1 MTAAIIA
8 SNQGRFDATIE
19 ILSPAIERNQSGEFA
34 ERIFI
39 ALRVE
44 AYLKAGRYNDAIAD
58 LKRYLPTNPA
68 EPGPY
73 QALADA
79 YHRAGRDKE
88 ALQFVDRAIVHAGG
102 DEVYN
107 LCAAI
112 DENLGHRDDAI
123 ADYRSALK
131 IGLNYST
138 KKTAWEALARLGA
151 TP

>member
-1 MTAAIIA
+1 M
-8 SNQGRFDATIE
+8 
-19 ILSPAIERNQSGEFA
+19 
-34 ERIFI
+34 
-39 ALRVE
+39 
-44 AYLKAGRYNDAIAD
+44 
-58 LKRYLPTNPA
+58 
-68 EPGPY
+68 
-73 QALADA
+73 
-79 YHRAGRDKE
+79 
-88 ALQFVDRAIVHAGG
+88 DRAIVHAGG